1 MGCGG
6 SKGPSVP
13 DIDLD
18 FGSPEPHDETERK
31 IFETVKE
38 ALDEAPKQ
46 LELLRG
52 YQGCEEPIRK
62 ALNDPGPKTEQAAWK
77 AVSKAVDKL
86 YEFYKFSLTLEKA
99 WPMLMDAECAAD
111 QPDCI
116 QNNVA
121 LAKQVSLLFDFV
133 FHFDEAKMINPAIQN
148 DFSYYRR
155 VLSRMKNANKEEK
168 AKVKVDEELA
178 NKMSFF
184 FAYPTP
190 MMKVVIDATTEF
202 DKAARPRLIQGLASV
217 ANLCLRALD
226 SKDKDEDAAT
236 SGASGMLFL
245 CAMTGCI
252 ILVDHLHDEGA
263 FHAKSPVRIKQAI
276 TVLKSHPEP
285 TDFLLNSLRFT
296 TLHLNDEQTMPAISK
311 LLA

>member
-18 FGSPEPHDETERK
+18 YGSPEPHDETERK
-31 IFETVKE
+31 IFETLKE

-46 LELLRG
+46 LELLKD
-52 YQGCEEPIRK
+52 YHGCEEPIRK

-99 WPMLMDAECAAD
+99 WPMLMDAECAQD
-111 QPDCI
+111 QPECLRS
-116 QNNVA
+116 NVS
-121 LAKQVSLLFDFV
+121 LAKQVALLFDFV

-155 VLSRMKNANKEEK
+155 VLSRMKNANKDEK

-190 MMKVVIDATTEF
+190 MMKVIIDATTDF
-202 DKAARPRLIQGLASV
+202 DKSQRPRLIQGLANM
-217 ANLCLRALD
+217 ANLCLRMLEQD
-226 SKDKDEDAAT
+226 DETAKAN
-236 SGASGMLFL
+236 AMLYL

-252 ILVDHLHDEGA
+252 ILVDHLHDDGA

-276 TVLKSHPEP
+276 TALKNHSEP

-296 TLHLNDEQTMPAISK
+296 TLHLNDEQTMSAITK

>member
-6 SKGPSVP
+6 SKGPGVP

-18 FGSPEPHDETERK
+18 FGAPEPHDETERK

-86 YEFYKFSLTLEKA
+86 YEFYKFSLTLEKV

-111 QPDCI
+111 QPDCLL
-116 QNNVA
+116 NNVA
-121 LAKQVSLLFDFV
+121 LAKQVALLFDFV

-155 VLSRMKNANKEEK
+155 VLSRMKNANKDEK

-190 MMKVVIDATTEF
+190 MMKVVIDATTDF
-202 DKAARPRLIQGLASV
+202 DKSARPRLIQGLANI
-217 ANLCLRALD
+217 ANLCLRALEEPKEGV
-226 SKDKDEDAAT
+226 S
-236 SGASGMLFL
+236 MLFL

-263 FHAKSPVRIKQAI
+263 FHKKSPVRIKQAI
-276 TVLKSHPEP
+276 TALKNHTEP

-296 TLHLNDEQTMPAISK
+296 TLHLNDEQTMSAITK

>member
-31 IFETVKE
+31 IYETLKE

-46 LELLRG
+46 LELLKD
-52 YQGCEEPIRK
+52 YHGCDEPIRK

-99 WPMLMDAECAAD
+99 WPMLMDAECAQD

-116 QNNVA
+116 RANVA
-121 LAKQVSLLFDFV
+121 LAKQVALLFDFV

-155 VLSRMKNANKEEK
+155 VLSRMKNANKDEK

-190 MMKVVIDATTEF
+190 MMKVIIDATTDF
-202 DKAARPRLIQGLASV
+202 DKSARPRLIAGLANV
-217 ANLCLRALD
+217 ANLSLRMLEKDEED
-226 SKDKDEDAAT
+226 SKDN
-236 SGASGMLFL
+236 SMLFL

-252 ILVDHLHDEGA
+252 ILVDHLHDDGA

-276 TVLKSHPEP
+276 TALKNHSEP

-296 TLHLNDEQTMPAISK
+296 TLHLNDEQTMSAITK

>member
-6 SKGPSVP
+6 SKGPAVP
-13 DIDLD
+13 DIDFD
-18 FGSPEPHDETERK
+18 FGSPEPHDEAERR
-31 IFETVKE
+31 IYEQIKE
-38 ALDEAPKQ
+38 ALDEGPKI

-52 YQGCEEPIRK
+52 YEGCEEPIRK

-86 YEFYKFSLTLEKA
+86 YEFYKFSLTLEKI
-99 WPMLMDAECAAD
+99 WPLVMDAECAEDGGEALKS
-111 QPDCI
+111 
-116 QNNVA
+116 NLA
-121 LAKQVSLLFDFV
+121 LAKQVAQLFDFV

-202 DKAARPRLIQGLASV
+202 DKSSRPRLIQGLATL
-217 ANLCLRALD
+217 ANLCLRALE
-226 SKDKDEDAAT
+226 KKDE
-236 SGASGMLFL
+236 GAEGHNVQAMLFL
-245 CAMTGCI
+245 CAMAGCI

-263 FHAKSPVRIKQAI
+263 FHAKSPIRIKAAI
-276 TVLKSHPEP
+276 QLLKGHSEP

-296 TLHLNDEQTMPAISK
+296 TLHLNDEQTMPAITK

>member
-18 FGSPEPHDETERK
+18 FGSPEPHDESERK
-31 IFETVKE
+31 IFETLKE

-99 WPMLMDAECAAD
+99 WPMLMDAQCAAD

-116 QNNVA
+116 KNNVA
-121 LAKQVSLLFDFV
+121 LAKQVALLFDFV

-155 VLSRMKNANKEEK
+155 VLSRMKNANKDEK

-202 DKAARPRLIQGLASV
+202 DKSARPRLIQGLSNF
-217 ANLCLRALD
+217 ANLCLRML
-226 SKDKDEDAAT
+226 ENE
-236 SGASGMLFL
+236 GAEAGNAMLYL

-276 TVLKSHPEP
+276 TGLKNHTEP

-296 TLHLNDEQTMPAISK
+296 TLHLNDEQTMSAITK

>member
-18 FGSPEPHDETERK
+18 YGSPEPHDETERK
-31 IFETVKE
+31 IFETLKE

-46 LELLRG
+46 LELLKD
-52 YQGCEEPIRK
+52 YHGCEEPIRK

-86 YEFYKFSLTLEKA
+86 YEFYKFSLTLEKV
-99 WPMLMDAECAAD
+99 WPLVMDAECAD
-111 QPDCI
+111 DGGDSLRS
-116 QNNVA
+116 NVA
-121 LAKQVSLLFDFV
+121 LAKQVAQLFDFV

-190 MMKVVIDATTEF
+190 MMKVVIDATSEF
-202 DKAARPRLIQGLASV
+202 DKAARPRLIAGLATV
-217 ANLCLRALD
+217 ANLCLRQLD
-226 SKDKDEDAAT
+226 SKDDEAPQGSEA
-236 SGASGMLFL
+236 MLFL

-276 TVLKSHPEP
+276 TVLKGHPEP

>member
-1 MGCGG
+1 
-6 SKGPSVP
+6 
-13 DIDLD
+13 
-18 FGSPEPHDETERK
+18 
-31 IFETVKE
+31 
-38 ALDEAPKQ
+38 
-46 LELLRG
+46 
-52 YQGCEEPIRK
+52 
-62 ALNDPGPKTEQAAWK
+62 
-77 AVSKAVDKL
+77 
-86 YEFYKFSLTLEKA
+86 
-99 WPMLMDAECAAD
+99 MDAECAEAD
-111 QPDCI
+111 GGEALRS
-116 QNNVA
+116 NVA
-121 LAKQVSLLFDFV
+121 LAKQVAQLFDFV

-202 DKAARPRLIQGLASV
+202 DKSSRPRLIGGLATI
-217 ANLCLRALD
+217 ANLCLRALE
-226 SKDKDEDAAT
+226 KREEAGE
-236 SGASGMLFL
+236 GAGGGEGAETMLFL
-245 CAMTGCI
+245 CAMSGSI

-263 FHAKSPVRIKQAI
+263 FFAKSPIRIKAAI
-276 TVLKSHPEP
+276 TLLKGHAEP

-296 TLHLNDEQTMPAISK
+296 TLHLNDEQTMPAITK